1 MWSLRVSVSVVATD
15 DCDSAIS
22 CIDSD
27 STDKYSEAL
36 GVVAEKDLI
45 FINVVCLLISYS

>member
-1 MWSLRVSVSVVATD
+1 MENNWVGFFFPKSFDITLTAT
-15 DCDSAIS
+15 
-22 CIDSD
+22 D